1 MMPLNFICSY
11 HRCRKTIFSLLPGL
25 SFAVGFGLLNVPA
38 FAQIDLAI
46 VQEILDGEEVFIQE
60 QQAKVEDQANLG
72 QLIHTQESRASIEFN
87 NGAAGRIGT
96 NSRVT
101 VGQCVEIKQGQVVVS
116 GPANGCIGG
125 FSVGVKGTLYIM
137 ETTEDGTG
145 NIKVLEGEVEVTSQ
159 EAGAIPIIL
168 REGQKIGV
176 LPGVLGQ
183 IQDITPEELALILT
197 GELFS
202 GFNIPITPEGAL
214 QSMCQ
219 RIVPPNF
226 SCSANGVPTP
236 NIPTPPVPGIPRPS
250 IPGSPF

>member
-1 MMPLNFICSY
+1 MMPLNLTFPHHPY
-11 HRCRKTIFSLLPGL
+11 QKTILSLLCGL
-25 SFAVGFGLLNVPA
+25 FFAVGFGLLNVPA
-38 FAQIDLAI
+38 LAQIDLAI
-46 VQEILDGEEVFIQE
+46 VQEILDGEEVFIEE
-60 QQAKVEDQANLG
+60 QQAQVQDQADLG
-72 QLIHTQESRASIEFN
+72 QLIRTQESRASIEFN

-96 NSRVT
+96 NSQVT
-101 VGQCVEIKQGQVVVS
+101 VGQCVDIQQGQVVVS

-137 ETTEDGTG
+137 ETDEDGTG

-159 EAGAIPIIL
+159 ETGAVPIIL

-176 LPGVLGQ
+176 LPGFLGE
-183 IQDITPEELALILT
+183 IQEITPEELALILT

-214 QSMCQ
+214 QSICQ
-219 RIVPPNF
+219 RIVPSGF
-226 SCSANGVPTP
+226 SCGANGVPTP
-236 NIPTPPVPGIPRPS
+236 NVPSPPVPSVPRPS

>member
-1 MMPLNFICSY
+1 MMPLNSIVNHYRSP
-11 HRCRKTIFSLLPGL
+11 KTILSLLSAV
-25 SFAVGFGLLNVPA
+25 SFAVGFGLFNPPA
-38 FAQIDLAI
+38 FAQIDLAT
-46 VQEILDGEEVFIQE
+46 VQEILDGEEVFIEE
-60 QQAKVEDQANLG
+60 QQAKLEDRANLG
-72 QLIHTQESRASIEFN
+72 QLIHTENSRAGLEFN

-101 VGQCVEIKQGQVVVS
+101 VGQCIDIQQGQVVVS

-137 ETTEDGTG
+137 ETNEDGTG
-145 NIKVLEGEVEVTSQ
+145 NIKVLEGEVEVISQ
-159 EAGAIPIIL
+159 EEGAVPVIL

-176 LPGVLGQ
+176 LPGILGD
-183 IQDITPEELALILT
+183 IQDITPEELALILA

-214 QSMCQ
+214 QAICQ
-219 RIVPPNF
+219 RIVPSSF
-226 SCSANGVPTP
+226 SCSANGIPTP
-236 NIPTPPVPGIPRPS
+236 NVPTPPVPSVPRPS